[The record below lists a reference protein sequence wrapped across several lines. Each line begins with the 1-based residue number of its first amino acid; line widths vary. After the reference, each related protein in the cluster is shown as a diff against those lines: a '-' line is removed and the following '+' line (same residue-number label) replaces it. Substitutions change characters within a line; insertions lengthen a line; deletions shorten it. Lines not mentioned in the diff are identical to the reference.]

1 MKNKGFSLIELMV
14 VVVIIGILAAV
25 AIPNFV
31 RLRDRAKEAEVK
43 ANAHTL
49 HLSAEEYSTLADGFY
64 IDEANMASLSMLS
77 SLKNPFNPSGS
88 AWSSDVP
95 AEAGCVSYDHDGFSP
110 STYTIVGAGK
120 NGATDIIIVINPG
133 YVE

>member
-49 HLSAEEYSTLADGFY
+49 HLSAEEYSTATDGFY
-64 IDEANMASLSMLS
+64 IDEANMGSLAMLG
-77 SLKNPFNPSGS
+77 SLKNPFNPSGA
-88 AWSSDVP
+88 AWSPDAP
-95 AEAGCVSYDHDGFSP
+95 AEAGCVSYDHDGFNP
-110 STYTIVGAGK
+110 HTYTIVGAGK
-120 NGATDIIIVINPG
+120 NGPSDTVIVINPG
-133 YVE
+133 YAE